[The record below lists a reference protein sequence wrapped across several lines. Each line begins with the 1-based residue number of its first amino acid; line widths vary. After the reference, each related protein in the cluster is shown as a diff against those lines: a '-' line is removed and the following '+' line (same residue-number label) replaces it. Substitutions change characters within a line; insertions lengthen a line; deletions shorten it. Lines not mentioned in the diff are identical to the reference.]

1 MAEDAR
7 VPQSDDERQQP
18 EAYEPPEAEELAT
31 TQPVETAA
39 AISQL

>member
-1 MAEDAR
+1 MADDAR
-7 VPQSDDERQQP
+7 LPQPDDEHREP